1 VASKLAISLVLLL
14 LITKDVVDSM
24 LKNAPQRRPYQVAE
38 TIKCWI
44 VDRHL
49 KPGDRLPSE
58 SELMETLQVSK
69 GTVRESTRVLE
80 AQGLVETRTGPGGG
94 AFVREMSE
102 AKAVSLLSNYLFF
115 KEISIKD
122 IYQIRL
128 ALEPELAASLAG
140 KVAASDM
147 VRLRESLHSYADPAD
162 DSETERQ
169 QHLDSLHF
177 HLMLAE
183 LAGGN
188 QLLTFIIRFTI
199 QVLSDLTIYHRLY
212 EPVTHDLGQTGC
224 RYHAEILD
232 AIELGDAES
241 AYNIMREHML
251 DAQQVMNQQEAQVR
265 RGFLPEPLA

>member
-1 VASKLAISLVLLL
+1 
-14 LITKDVVDSM
+14 M
-24 LKNAPQRRPYQVAE
+24 
-38 TIKCWI
+38 
-44 VDRHL
+44 
-49 KPGDRLPSE
+49 
-58 SELMETLQVSK
+58 
-69 GTVRESTRVLE
+69 
-80 AQGLVETRTGPGGG
+80 
-94 AFVREMSE
+94 
-102 AKAVSLLSNYLFF
+102 
-115 KEISIKD
+115 
-122 IYQIRL
+122 

-177 HLMLAE
+177 HLMLAG

-224 RYHAEILD
+224 RYHAEIL
-232 AIELGDAES
+232 
-241 AYNIMREHML
+241 M
-251 DAQQVMNQQEAQVR
+251 
-265 RGFLPEPLA
+265 PLSLAMPKAPITSCASICLMPNK